1 MLKAGGMS
9 AYYLKK
15 LSLHSLRGRLTL
27 WLVGMALL
35 TLLSAGLY
43 VGQLATQQRADSV
56 GQALHTTATAAA
68 QLMGANLRERELDIA
83 LLSQELH
90 VTQGPLNHPNVL
102 RSLQLRRQARNELVW
117 LGVVDAEGTVV
128 QAVDGLLQGQSV
140 AKRPW
145 FIAGKERV
153 FAGDVHEALLLAKLL
168 PATTTGEPPRFI
180 DFAAPIRGQDGKLL
194 GVIGAH
200 ASWSWVTDTVQ
211 GAARQADRSAELL
224 IVDRQGNVL
233 YPRALIDHRP
243 LQPATQTQSPYTT
256 TTWDDGREYL
266 SSEARVDPQTDNPLG
281 WRIVVRQPMDTA
293 MAPVYALRNRLIWLG
308 VVAALL
314 AGLLALALAH
324 TVSQPIEEL
333 ADAARR
339 IELREGEPSYP
350 QTTRVLEVQQLAQSI
365 RSMTASLLA
374 REQELETLNHTLE
387 AQVLQRTHAL
397 AAANEELERLATHD
411 ALTGLHNRRHCDERL
426 AECIAVGQRMGRAF
440 ALLILDAD
448 HFKQIN
454 DRFGHATG
462 DTVLQQ
468 LAQVLR
474 AHTRGTDLLARY
486 GGEEFV
492 VVLPENQ
499 SMDEAV
505 ATAEKIRAAVD
516 RATFT
521 EVGHVTVSIGACVW
535 EPTDHSAAGLVH
547 RADQALYQAKR
558 LGRNRV
564 EAAPA
569 GPVAPT

>member
-1 MLKAGGMS
+1 MS
-9 AYYLKK
+9 AYHLKK
-15 LSLHSLRGRLTL
+15 LRLHSLRGRLTL

-35 TLLSAGLY
+35 TLLSVGLY

-56 GQALHTTATAAA
+56 GQALHATATAAA

-90 VTQGPLNHPNVL
+90 VTEGPLSHPKVL
-102 RSLQLRRQARNELVW
+102 QSLQLRRQARNELVW

-145 FIAGKERV
+145 FLAGKERV
-153 FAGDVHEALLLAKLL
+153 FTGDVHEAVLLAKLL
-168 PATTTGEPPRFI
+168 PAAASGEPLRFI
-180 DFAAPIRGQDGKLL
+180 DFAAPIRGRDGQLL
-194 GVIGAH
+194 GVVGAH

-211 GAARQADRSAELL
+211 GAARQADRSTELL
-224 IVDRQGNVL
+224 IVDRQGNIL
-233 YPRALIDHRP
+233 YPQALVDHPP
-243 LQPATQTQSPYTT
+243 LKRDPALPSPSTSA
-256 TTWDDGREYL
+256 TWDDGREYL
-266 SSEARVDPQTDNPLG
+266 SSEVKVDTQTDNSLG
-281 WRIVVRQPMDTA
+281 WRIVVRQPLDDA
-293 MAPVYALRNRLIWLG
+293 MAPVNALRNRLIWLG
-308 VVAALL
+308 VVAALVF
-314 AGLLALALAH
+314 GLLALALAH

-339 IELREGEPSYP
+339 IELREGVPRYP
-350 QTTRVLEVQQLAQSI
+350 QTTRVLEVQQLEQSI

-397 AAANEELERLATHD
+397 AAANEELERMATHD

-426 AECIAVGQRMGRAF
+426 AERMAVGQRTGRAF
-440 ALLILDAD
+440 ALLVLDAD

-462 DTVLQQ
+462 DAVLQQ

-474 AHTRGTDLLARY
+474 AHTRSTDLLARY

-492 VVLPENQ
+492 VVLPENETV
-499 SMDEAV
+499 DDAV
-505 ATAEKIRAAVD
+505 AAAEKIRVAVD
-516 RATFT
+516 KGTFA
-521 EVGHVTVSIGACVW
+521 EVGHVTVSIGVCLW
-535 EPTDHSAAGLVH
+535 EPTDLSVAGLVH
-547 RADQALYQAKR
+547 RADLALYQAKR

-564 EAAPA
+564 EAAPV
-569 GPVAPT
+569 GSVAPT

>member
-1 MLKAGGMS
+1 MS
-9 AYYLKK
+9 AYHLKK
-15 LSLHSLRGRLTL
+15 LRLHSLRGRLTL

-35 TLLSAGLY
+35 TLLSVGLY

-56 GQALHTTATAAA
+56 GQALHATATAAA
-68 QLMGANLRERELDIA
+68 QLMGASLRERELDIA

-90 VTQGPLNHPNVL
+90 VIQGPLSHPNVL
-102 RSLQLRRQARNELVW
+102 QSLQLRRQARNELVW

-145 FIAGKERV
+145 FLAGKERV
-153 FAGDVHEALLLAKLL
+153 FTGDVHEAVLLAKLL
-168 PATTTGEPPRFI
+168 PATATGEPLRFI
-180 DFAAPIRGQDGKLL
+180 DFAAPIRGRDGRLL
-194 GVIGAH
+194 GVVGAH

-211 GAARQADRSAELL
+211 GAARQAERGTELL
-224 IVDRQGNVL
+224 IVDRQGNIL
-233 YPRALIDHRP
+233 YPQALVDQAP
-243 LQPATQTQSPYTT
+243 LQRNPDQQTPYTT
-256 TTWDDGREYL
+256 VSSNDGSEYL
-266 SSEARVDPQTDNPLG
+266 SSEVQVDTQTDNNLG
-281 WRIVVRQPMDTA
+281 WRIVVRQPLDDA
-293 MAPVYALRNRLIWLG
+293 MAPVHALRNRLIWLG
-308 VVAALL
+308 VVAALVF
-314 AGLLALALAH
+314 GLVALALAH

-339 IELREGEPSYP
+339 IELREGEPRYP
-350 QTTRVLEVQQLAQSI
+350 QTTRVLEVQQLEQSI

-426 AECIAVGQRMGRAF
+426 AERMAVGQRTGRTF
-440 ALLILDAD
+440 ALLVLDAD

-462 DTVLQQ
+462 DAVLQQ

-474 AHTRGTDLLARY
+474 TYTRSTDLLARY

-492 VVLPENQ
+492 VILPENE
-499 SMDEAV
+499 SVDDAV
-505 ATAEKIRAAVD
+505 AAAEKIRVAVD
-516 RATFT
+516 KGTFA
-521 EVGHVTVSIGACVW
+521 EVGHVTVSIGVCLW
-535 EPTDHSAAGLVH
+535 ELSDLSVAGLVH
-547 RADQALYQAKR
+547 RADLALYQAKR

-569 GPVAPT
+569 GQVAPT

>member
-1 MLKAGGMS
+1 MS
-9 AYYLKK
+9 AYNLKK
-15 LSLHSLRGRLTL
+15 FRLHSLRGRLVL
-27 WLVGMALL
+27 WFVALALL
-35 TLLSAGLY
+35 TLASVGLY
-43 VGQLATQQRADSV
+43 VGQLATQQRAASA
-56 GQALHTTATAAA
+56 GQALHAAATAAA
-68 QLMGANLRERELDIA
+68 QLMGASLRERELDIA

-90 VTQGPLNHPNVL
+90 VTRGPLDHPDLL

-117 LGVVDAEGTVV
+117 LGVVDANGTVV
-128 QAVDGLLQGQSV
+128 QAIDGLLQGQSV

-145 FIAGKERV
+145 FVAGKERV
-153 FAGDVHEALLLAKLL
+153 FTGDVHEALLLAKLL
-168 PATTTGEPPRFI
+168 PANASGEPLRFI
-180 DFAAPIRGQDGKLL
+180 DFAAPIRGRDGQLL
-194 GVIGAH
+194 GVVGAH
-200 ASWSWVTDTVQ
+200 ASWNWVTNTVQ
-211 GAARQADRSAELL
+211 AAAQQLGSSPGAQILV
-224 IVDRQGNVL
+224 VDRQGAVL
-233 YPRALIDHRP
+233 YPQALVDQTRLKNSTTNP
-243 LQPATQTQSPYTT
+243 LPYATV
-256 TTWDDGREYL
+256 TWDDGREYL
-266 SSEARVDPQTDNPLG
+266 TSDVVVDAKTDNNLG
-281 WRIVVRQPMDTA
+281 WRMVVRQPLDDA
-293 MAPVYALRNRLIWLG
+293 LAPAHGLRNRLIGLG
-308 VVAALL
+308 VVAAILF
-314 AGLLALALAH
+314 GLLALPLAR
-324 TVSQPIEEL
+324 TVSHPIEEL
-333 ADAARR
+333 AEAARR
-339 IELREGEPSYP
+339 IEQRTGEPQYP
-350 QTTRVLEVQQLAQSI
+350 QSSRLLEVQQLAHSM

-462 DTVLQQ
+462 DAVLQQ

-492 VVLPENQ
+492 VVLPETP
-499 SMDEAV
+499 SMDAAV

-516 RATFT
+516 RATFA
-521 EVGHVTVSIGACVW
+521 EVGHVTMSIGACVW
-535 EPTDHSAAGLVH
+535 EPTDHSVAGLVH
-547 RADQALYQAKR
+547 RADLALYQAKH

>member
-1 MLKAGGMS
+1 MS
-9 AYYLKK
+9 AYHLKK
-15 LSLHSLRGRLTL
+15 LRLHSLRGRLTL

-35 TLLSAGLY
+35 TLLSVGLY

-56 GQALHTTATAAA
+56 GQALHATATAAA

-90 VTQGPLNHPNVL
+90 VTEGPLSHPKVL
-102 RSLQLRRQARNELVW
+102 QSLQLRRQARNELVW

-145 FIAGKERV
+145 FLAGKERV
-153 FAGDVHEALLLAKLL
+153 FTGDVHEAVLLAKLL
-168 PATTTGEPPRFI
+168 PAAASGEPLRFI
-180 DFAAPIRGQDGKLL
+180 DFAAPIRGRDGQLL
-194 GVIGAH
+194 GVVGAH
-200 ASWSWVTDTVQ
+200 ANWSWVTDTVQ
-211 GAARQADRSAELL
+211 GAARQADRSTELL
-224 IVDRQGNVL
+224 IVDRQGNIL
-233 YPRALIDHRP
+233 YPQALVDHPP
-243 LQPATQTQSPYTT
+243 LKRDPALLSPSTSA
-256 TTWDDGREYL
+256 TWDDGREYL
-266 SSEARVDPQTDNPLG
+266 SSEVKVDTQTDNSLG
-281 WRIVVRQPMDTA
+281 WRIVVRQPLDDA
-293 MAPVYALRNRLIWLG
+293 MAPVNALRNRLIWLG
-308 VVAALL
+308 VVAALVF
-314 AGLLALALAH
+314 GLLALALAH

-339 IELREGEPSYP
+339 IELREGEPRYP
-350 QTTRVLEVQQLAQSI
+350 QTTRVLEVQQLEQSI

-397 AAANEELERLATHD
+397 AAANEELERMATHD

-426 AECIAVGQRMGRAF
+426 AERMAVGQRTGRAF
-440 ALLILDAD
+440 ALLVLDAD

-462 DTVLQQ
+462 DAVLQQ

-474 AHTRGTDLLARY
+474 AHTRSTDLLARY

-492 VVLPENQ
+492 VVLPENETV
-499 SMDEAV
+499 DDAV
-505 ATAEKIRAAVD
+505 AAAEKIRVAVD
-516 RATFT
+516 KGMFA
-521 EVGHVTVSIGACVW
+521 EVGHVTVSIGVCLW
-535 EPTDHSAAGLVH
+535 EPTDLSVAGLVH
-547 RADQALYQAKR
+547 RADLALYQAKR

-564 EAAPA
+564 EAAPV
-569 GPVAPT
+569 GSVAPT

>member
-1 MLKAGGMS
+1 MS
-9 AYYLKK
+9 AYHLKK
-15 LSLHSLRGRLTL
+15 LRLHSLRGRLTL

-35 TLLSAGLY
+35 TLLSVGLY

-56 GQALHTTATAAA
+56 GQALHATATATA
-68 QLMGANLRERELDIA
+68 QLMGASLRERELDIA

-90 VTQGPLNHPNVL
+90 VIQGPLGHPNVL
-102 RSLQLRRQARNELVW
+102 QSLQLRRQARNELVW

-145 FIAGKERV
+145 FLAGKERV
-153 FAGDVHEALLLAKLL
+153 FTGDVHEAVLLAKLL
-168 PATTTGEPPRFI
+168 PATATGEPLRFI
-180 DFAAPIRGQDGKLL
+180 DFAAPIRGRDGRLL
-194 GVIGAH
+194 GVVGAH

-211 GAARQADRSAELL
+211 GAARQAERGTELL
-224 IVDRQGNVL
+224 IVDRQGNIL
-233 YPRALIDHRP
+233 YPQALVDQAP
-243 LQPATQTQSPYTT
+243 LQRNPDQQTPYTT
-256 TTWDDGREYL
+256 VSSNDGSEYL
-266 SSEARVDPQTDNPLG
+266 SSEVQVDTQTDNNLG
-281 WRIVVRQPMDTA
+281 WRIVVRQPLDDA
-293 MAPVYALRNRLIWLG
+293 MAPVHALRNRLIWLG
-308 VVAALL
+308 VVAALVF
-314 AGLLALALAH
+314 GLVALALAH

-339 IELREGEPSYP
+339 IELREGEPRYP
-350 QTTRVLEVQQLAQSI
+350 QTTRVLEVQQLEQSI

-426 AECIAVGQRMGRAF
+426 AERMAVGQRTGRTF
-440 ALLILDAD
+440 ALLVLDAD

-462 DTVLQQ
+462 DAVLQQ

-474 AHTRGTDLLARY
+474 TYTRSTDLLARY

-492 VVLPENQ
+492 VILPENE
-499 SMDEAV
+499 SVDDAV
-505 ATAEKIRAAVD
+505 AAAEKIRVAVD
-516 RATFT
+516 KGTFA
-521 EVGHVTVSIGACVW
+521 EVGHVTVSIGVCLW
-535 EPTDHSAAGLVH
+535 ELSDLSVAGLVH
-547 RADQALYQAKR
+547 RADLALYQAKR

-569 GPVAPT
+569 GQVAPT